1 VKVVYDAV
9 CPFCGCLCDDL
20 EITVENNRIINA
32 KNSCAISLSKFMHHE
47 DNRLSYSTVD
57 GKKTDLVT
65 AINESAKIL
74 ACAKKPLIYGLSSTE
89 CEAINR
95 SIELAEI
102 IGGVIDS
109 TASVCHGPTIITE
122 QSVGEIK
129 STLGEIK
136 NRADLIIFWGSNPT
150 ESHLR
155 HLTRYS
161 VFPTGLFTP
170 EGRKN
175 RVIVAV
181 DVRKTKL
188 SKVADLFLE
197 IEPNKDFELISALR
211 AIIRGVKIEAE
222 QVSGISINVL
232 KELAER
238 MKKARFGVIFY
249 GLGLTQSEMGDM
261 NVNAAVG
268 LVSDLNHHTK
278 FVILPMRGHF
288 NVAGANAVSSWLS
301 GYPFAID
308 YSRGY
313 PRYNPGEFTAVDLL
327 ERREAD
333 AALIIA
339 SDPVAHF
346 PARAVEHLA
355 KIPLIIIDQKVNMTT
370 LLSRI
375 VIPAA
380 TAGIEAEGTAYR
392 MDGIPIRL
400 NKIIEPVDGV
410 LPDSEIL
417 NMIID
422 KIKVL
427 KGGY

>member
-1 VKVVYDAV
+1 
-9 CPFCGCLCDDL
+9 
-20 EITVENNRIINA
+20 
-32 KNSCAISLSKFMHHE
+32 
-47 DNRLSYSTVD
+47 
-57 GKKTDLVT
+57 
-65 AINESAKIL
+65 
-74 ACAKKPLIYGLSSTE
+74 
-89 CEAINR
+89 
-95 SIELAEI
+95 
-102 IGGVIDS
+102 
-109 TASVCHGPTIITE
+109 
-122 QSVGEIK
+122 
-129 STLGEIK
+129 
-136 NRADLIIFWGSNPT
+136 
-150 ESHLR
+150 
-155 HLTRYS
+155 
-161 VFPTGLFTP
+161 
-170 EGRKN
+170 
-175 RVIVAV
+175 
-181 DVRKTKL
+181 
-188 SKVADLFLE
+188 
-197 IEPNKDFELISALR
+197 
-211 AIIRGVKIEAE
+211 
-222 QVSGISINVL
+222 
-232 KELAER
+232 
-238 MKKARFGVIFY
+238 MKKARFGAIFY

-355 KIPLIIIDQKVNMTT
+355 KIPLITIDQKVNMTT

-392 MDGIPIRL
+392 MDGVPIRL
-400 NKIIEPVDGV
+400 KKIIEPSDGI
-410 LPDSEIL
+410 LPDSDIL
-417 NMIID
+417 KMMID
-422 KIKVL
+422 KIRVL

>member
-1 VKVVYDAV
+1 MKVVSDVV

-20 EITVENNRIINA
+20 EITLENNRIIKT

-47 DNRLSYSTVD
+47 DNRLSYPTVD
-57 GKKTDLVT
+57 GKRTDLVE
-65 AINESAKIL
+65 AISKSAKIL
-74 ACAKKPLIYGLSSTE
+74 VSAKKPLIYGLSSTE

-95 SIELAEI
+95 SIELAEL

-122 QSVGEIK
+122 QSVGGIK

-161 VFPTGLFTP
+161 GFPTGLFTP

-175 RVIVAV
+175 RFIVAV

-188 SKVADLFLE
+188 SKVVDLFLE

-211 AIIRGVKIEAE
+211 AIVRGIKIEAE
-222 QVSGISINVL
+222 QVSGVSINVL

-238 MKKARFGVIFY
+238 MKKAKFGAIFY
-249 GLGLTQSEMGDM
+249 GLGLTQSEMGGM

-327 ERREAD
+327 KRKEAD

-346 PARAVEHLA
+346 PASAVGHLA
-355 KIPLIIIDQKVNMTT
+355 KIPMITVDQKVNMTT

-392 MDGIPIRL
+392 MDGVPIRL
-400 NKIIEPVDGV
+400 KKIIEPIEGV

-417 NMIID
+417 KMMIDEVRI
-422 KIKVL
+422 L

>member
-1 VKVVYDAV
+1 MKVVYDAV

-47 DNRLSYSTVD
+47 DNRLSYPTVD

-417 NMIID
+417 NMMID

>member
-1 VKVVYDAV
+1 MKVVYDAV